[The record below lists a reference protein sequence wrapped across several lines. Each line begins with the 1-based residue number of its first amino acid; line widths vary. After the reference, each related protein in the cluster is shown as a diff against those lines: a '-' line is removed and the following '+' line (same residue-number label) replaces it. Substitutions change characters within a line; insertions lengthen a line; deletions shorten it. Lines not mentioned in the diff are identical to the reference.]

1 MAIYDISEVTKV
13 ESIDESSSDK
23 EFFKNPEE
31 SVVKSLK
38 QKDCILSAVLAR
50 LFFVLLF
57 LGDCL
62 WIIYALL
69 LFIVSGVGILLSL
82 GKVKGF
88 SKLNATA
95 RLTIKRAMVCG
106 ISLFIALF
114 NPAFGIMIACTY
126 FLMYDKSGIEEVI
139 PSSLRSQFSDFFQK
153 NK

>member
-13 ESIDESSSDK
+13 ESTEEPSSDK
-23 EFFKNPEE
+23 KFFENPEE
-31 SVVKSLK
+31 SIGKPLK
-38 QKDCILSAVLAR
+38 QKDRIFSAILAR

-62 WIIYALL
+62 WVIYAFI
-69 LFIVSGVGILLSL
+69 LFTVSGVGLLLSL
-82 GKVKGF
+82 GKIKGF

>member
-1 MAIYDISEVTKV
+1 MAIYDISEVKKL
-13 ESIDESSSDK
+13 ESTEEPSSSK
-23 EFFKNPEE
+23 EFLENPEE
-31 SVVKSLK
+31 SIGKPLK
-38 QKDCILSAVLAR
+38 QKDRIFSAVLAR
-50 LFFVLLF
+50 LFFILLF

-69 LFIVSGVGILLSL
+69 LFTVSGVGMLLSL
-82 GKVKGF
+82 GKIQGF
-88 SKLNATA
+88 SKLNTTA
-95 RLTIKRAMVCG
+95 RLTIKRALVCG

-139 PSSLRSQFSDFFQK
+139 PSSLRSQFSDFLQK